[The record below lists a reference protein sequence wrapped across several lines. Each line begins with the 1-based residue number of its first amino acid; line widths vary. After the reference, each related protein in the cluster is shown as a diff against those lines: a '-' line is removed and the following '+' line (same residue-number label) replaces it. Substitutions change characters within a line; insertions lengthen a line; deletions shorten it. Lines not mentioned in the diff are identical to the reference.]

1 VIVPAPGESLASILV
16 RLAVD
21 TISAPRD
28 LAREAT
34 LTRLHGRAGRLR
46 DERLDVVDWPR
57 AGDFAALARW
67 LRCDPAI
74 VRAATLLRYRA
85 LPGIAEGPGPTD
97 PLWRERRTHRFWMV
111 LDRDRHCPACLAE
124 EPVFRL
130 DWRIRPL
137 TTCPRHGVLLRDACH
152 ACGAPR
158 PLQAHLRHF
167 VPLVMPALV
176 VDAGSEDGWGLRW
189 AGWPDVA
196 RHCGVCGADLALGTA
211 TAVPSAAVDPFRPLE
226 AALAGTPVPADMPEE
241 LREPQQFLAVGYQ
254 LARMLLAT
262 ARGGYGDPTCLALF
276 ADGRRPP
283 TVGPAADGVL
293 AHVEHAHLQTLAMLR
308 ALRDWPGSFHAL
320 AAAIRAHDDHGLL
333 GVGER
338 YPLPAVMLAELR
350 RTTGRATRAL
360 LEIDLGRHALGG
372 EPGPPLRSDEFLR
385 LLAPLWPA
393 GDGAPPLALRD
404 AAETDRRTTFP
415 PHATLRRVGD
425 ALLAAIEGDATIPL
439 ERDCPP
445 DLLRAFRDRWDH
457 DPAFEA
463 FLAAL
468 RDVAADRRDDG
479 PDAPS
484 AIFIDPAWPGLG
496 LTDRAWLWARPHL
509 PAVTLAARV
518 GAHTGR
524 PLDWR
529 GLLGQV
535 AARVCAVPGDIPS
548 AGHLTGKLA
557 ANDEAAIWRAL
568 RALVDLAGEPPDG
581 GATIARPILTDA
593 AWAAA
598 DLAALLAPPAGRG
611 RPTATTPR
619 QVLETLL
626 DSWLTSESVAATAA
640 MARTGIAHRTGPMM
654 DWPARWLASGALV
667 VALDALAAIEPD
679 SIRVR
684 LYRLVRHAAG
694 GHD

>member
-1 VIVPAPGESLASILV
+1 MAPLV
-16 RLAVD
+16 LP
-21 TISAPRD
+21 TM
-28 LAREAT
+28 
-34 LTRLHGRAGRLR
+34 
-46 DERLDVVDWPR
+46 VVD
-57 AGDFAALARW
+57 
-67 LRCDPAI
+67 
-74 VRAATLLRYRA
+74 
-85 LPGIAEGPGPTD
+85 EGS
-97 PLWRERRTHRFWMV
+97 
-111 LDRDRHCPACLAE
+111 
-124 EPVFRL
+124 
-130 DWRIRPL
+130 
-137 TTCPRHGVLLRDACH
+137 
-152 ACGAPR
+152 
-158 PLQAHLRHF
+158 Q
-167 VPLVMPALV
+167 
-176 VDAGSEDGWGLRW
+176 DGWALRW
-189 AGWPDVA
+189 AEWPDVA
-196 RHCGVCGADLALGTA
+196 RHCGACGADLSLGAA
-211 TAVPSAAVDPFRPLE
+211 TPVPSAAVDPFRPLE
-226 AALAGTPVPADMPEE
+226 AALAGTPLLADLPEE
-241 LREPQQFLAVGYQ
+241 LRDPQQFLAVGYQ

-283 TVGPAADGVL
+283 TVGAAADGVL
-293 AHVEHAHLQTLAMLR
+293 AYVEHAHIQTLAMFR

-338 YPLPAVMLAELR
+338 YPLPEVMLAELR

-372 EPGPPLRSDEFLR
+372 EPGPTLRADEFLR

-445 DLLRAFRDRWDH
+445 DLLRAFRDRWDN

-484 AIFIDPAWPGLG
+484 LVFIDPARPGLG
-496 LTDRAWLWARPHL
+496 LTDRAWLRARPHL

-518 GAHTGR
+518 GARTGR

-535 AARVCAVPGDIPS
+535 AARVCAVSDDVP
-548 AGHLTGKLA
+548 AAAHLSGKVA
-557 ANDEAAIWRAL
+557 ARDEGAVWRAL
-568 RALVDLAGEPPDG
+568 HALVDLAGEPPDG

-593 AWAAA
+593 VWAAA
-598 DLAALLAPPAGRG
+598 DLDALLAPSPGRG
-611 RPTATTPR
+611 RTTATTPR

-640 MARTGIAHRTGPMM
+640 LARTGIAHRTGPMM

-667 VALDALAAIEPD
+667 AALDALAAVETDPT
-679 SIRVR
+679 RAL
-684 LYRLVRHAAG
+684 LYRLVRRAARE
-694 GHD
+694 HD